1 MVCYSIQVAE
11 GTTHHGII
19 RSKTRNV
26 RGVGRTTNERVANFE
41 KPVLEPSQRDAYA
54 LAGLPGDL
62 RKERGE
68 QNDDGAVI
76 RPPDPV

>member
-26 RGVGRTTNERVANFE
+26 RGVGRTTNERVANLE

>member
-1 MVCYSIQVAE
+1 LLFKPGAE
-11 GTTHHGII
+11 GTTQHGII
-19 RSKTRNV
+19 RSKTRTV

-41 KPVLEPSQRDAYA
+41 KPVLEPSQRYAYA

-62 RKERGE
+62 RTERGE
-68 QNDDGAVI
+68 QDDYGAFS